1 MCTLPSIPPG
11 WNKLPFDSRAS
22 SLHPRNSPY
31 LQRKTPDL
39 HECAALIRQ
48 QGAIHLMWEGP
59 GEDPRLH
66 RKKMQTRT
74 EHDHLCSL
82 WKRWDSL
89 VAVHVMF
96 GCEGMRKEKIRSTV
110 RPQDISEDFQ
120 TRLLLCQ
127 VSCSPIN
134 LRPDVCV
141 CVCVFAYRW
150 LDVQ

>member
-1 MCTLPSIPPG
+1 
-11 WNKLPFDSRAS
+11 
-22 SLHPRNSPY
+22 
-31 LQRKTPDL
+31 
-39 HECAALIRQ
+39 
-48 QGAIHLMWEGP
+48 MWEGP
-59 GEDPRLH
+59 REDPRLH

-120 TRLLLCQ
+120 TRLLLSGELLTNQ
-127 VSCSPIN
+127 PEA
-134 LRPDVCV
+134 RRVCV
-141 CVCVFAYRW
+141 CVCLQMA
-150 LDVQ
+150 